1 MAIYEISLPNQ
12 DPCFNFDTVLDNSTY
27 YFRVRFN
34 ARLNLWVLDLKDR
47 SSEAIINGVPFF
59 SNTELFKYVSMES
72 LPKGTLL
79 PFAVNKAGDADRFN
93 LGLDVKLFYLEE
105 S

>member
-27 YFRVRFN
+27 YFRLRFN

-47 SSEAIINGVPFF
+47 SSETIINGVPFF
-59 SNTELFKYVSMES
+59 L
-72 LPKGTLL
+72 
-79 PFAVNKAGDADRFN
+79 
-93 LGLDVKLFYLEE
+93 
-105 S
+105 